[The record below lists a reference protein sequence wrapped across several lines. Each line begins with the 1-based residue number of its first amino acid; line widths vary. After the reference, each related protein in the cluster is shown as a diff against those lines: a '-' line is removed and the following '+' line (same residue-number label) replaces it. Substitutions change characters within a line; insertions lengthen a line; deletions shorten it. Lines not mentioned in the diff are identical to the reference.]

1 MGSCCFTGKTPA
13 ERTPLVANNEEQ
25 NNKLGWCGDMERQT
39 IEQQEKKAAVDPV
52 VTTRETSNVGKKRAS
67 HQGQEGPPE
76 KAPTMDNEDL
86 CDGIP
91 LHLSADVATAATC
104 IDGMAPY
111 YITPT
116 SISNISGIGNMF
128 FTVRPVTRAT
138 CIGGISQ
145 KAQNCPYCDGEGG
158 NIFFY
163 LKMAQCSYQLLDK
176 LYQAGWWRTGTIY
189 FKPDIRKVCC
199 PNYSIRLEA
208 NRYVMSKS
216 QRSIVRKFTNFLRNG
231 DTRWRGDSPLA
242 SPLPHPQTNFKNS
255 DHDME
260 DNAKKYKQ
268 KRPVAPG
275 KGADPSKPPCRKA
288 KELRR
293 ERWKEKQKLHGQVT
307 STCTHKQPQRP
318 KTVEE
323 ILADADQTIA
333 GQKHQ
338 FRQEILPC
346 NPPSPKL
353 NSLLAHEYKLYCK
366 FQDSIHS
373 GKSRFHSY
381 DEFVWGFV
389 QSVVT
394 NEDSAAGVKL
404 GTFHIHYYLDDELVM
419 VTVADITPTLFISI
433 YFFYDP
439 DIRFIHPG
447 IYTVIREIAL
457 TRKLQQAMPNLKYY
471 ILGYYNYSIP
481 KISYKH
487 QFRPTEIQCPD
498 TYRWLPLEQVLSRI
512 GDNQYARLSDDE
524 YRPGLD
530 TIVNNLMVSLYSM
543 PAMRYGILPPSAQLK
558 RDMLLKLVQEFGPFG
573 ISDEII
579 LNITSNIDI

>member
-1 MGSCCFTGKTPA
+1 MGSCCFTGKNPA
-13 ERTPLVANNEEQ
+13 ERTPLVVTNEAQ
-25 NNKLGWCGDMERQT
+25 NNKLTWRSDIERQT
-39 IEQQEKKAAVDPV
+39 IEQQETKQAVAPV
-52 VTTRETSNVGKKRAS
+52 VATSETSSVGKKRTS
-67 HQGQEGPPE
+67 HQRQEGPPE

-91 LHLSADVATAATC
+91 LHLPADIASAA

-111 YITPT
+111 YSAPTPNP
-116 SISNISGIGNMF
+116 SIGNMF
-128 FTVRPVTRAT
+128 FITRPVTRAT
-138 CIGGISQ
+138 CIGGISRKPQ
-145 KAQNCPYCDGEGG
+145 KCPYCDGEGG

-163 LKMAQCSYQLLDK
+163 LTMAKCSHQLLDK
-176 LYQAGWWRTGTIY
+176 LYQAGWWRTGTIC
-189 FKPDIRKVCC
+189 FKPDIRQVCC
-199 PNYSIRLEA
+199 PNYSIRLVA
-208 NRYVMSKS
+208 NKYVMSKS
-216 QRSIVRKFTNFLRNG
+216 QRSIVRKFTNFLHNG
-231 DTRWRGDSPLA
+231 DTRWKEDSSVA
-242 SPLPHPQTNFKNS
+242 SPLPQPQTNYKSS
-255 DHDME
+255 DVDME
-260 DNAKKYKQ
+260 DNIRKQKQ

-288 KELRR
+288 KEIRR
-293 ERWKEKQKLHGQVT
+293 ERWKEKQKSCGQVAST
-307 STCTHKQPQRP
+307 STPKQPQRP

-323 ILADADQTIA
+323 ILADADQTIT

-353 NSLLAHEYKLYCK
+353 DSLLAREYKLYCK

-373 GKSRFHSY
+373 GKSKFHSY

-389 QSVVT
+389 ESVVT
-394 NEDSAAGVKL
+394 NEDSLTGVKL

-457 TRKLQQAMPNLKYY
+457 TRKLQQAMPDLKYY
-471 ILGYYNYSIP
+471 ILGYYNYTIP

-498 TYRWLPLEQVLSRI
+498 TYRWLPLEQVLPRI
-512 GDNQYARLSDDE
+512 SNNQYARLSDDE
-524 YRPGLD
+524 YYPGLD
-530 TIVNNLMVSLYSM
+530 TVVDNLMVSLYSM
-543 PAMRYGILPPSAQLK
+543 PAMQYSILPPDAQLK
-558 RDMLLKLVQEFGPFG
+558 RDILLKLVQEFGPFG
-573 ISDEII
+573 IPDEII
-579 LNITSNIDI
+579 LNITSNVDI